1 MPSHTQAVSAHIPS
15 VTMSSLEIAELTG
28 KRHNNVLRDIRDM
41 LDEIYGDGGV
51 LKTEQTPDGGVLKNE
66 ETPNPD
72 LLSFEDTYTD
82 PQNGQ
87 TYSCYRL
94 DKRHTMLLITGY
106 SAKLRLAVLDR
117 LEELEQIVIR
127 HQTLAS
133 YLPPQL
139 SIREK
144 RQAVK
149 DFYALAKDFRK
160 DGLSQ
165 WDARMAANYSVVTAT
180 GHDELGLTTDMPF
193 SRDVAAGLS
202 GFGDPEHAALNLM
215 SRRTLERALARTVDT
230 TGKMSFEV
238 ENWLCERLDAISYSR
253 IPMGRLTEALTLLKV
268 YREFNAKPA
277 LQSLLAGVAQ

>member
-1 MPSHTQAVSAHIPS
+1 MASSTQSVSANIHR
-15 VTMSSLEIAELTG
+15 VTMSSVEIAALTG
-28 KRHNNVLRDIRDM
+28 KQHKHVLRDIRAM
-41 LDEIYGDGGV
+41 LDEIYGEKDQP
-51 LKTEQTPDGGVLKNE
+51 KTGPISEAKDRLNFESIYQDEYGREQQGYD
-66 ETPNPD
+66 
-72 LLSFEDTYTD
+72 
-82 PQNGQ
+82 
-87 TYSCYRL
+87 L

-117 LEELEQIVIR
+117 LDELERIVIR

-149 DFYALAKDFRK
+149 DFYVLAKDFRK

>member
-1 MPSHTQAVSAHIPS
+1 MSSRTQAVTVNKIPS
-15 VTMSSLEIAELTG
+15 VTMSSVEIATLTG
-28 KRHNNVLRDIRDM
+28 KRHDHVLRDIRSI
-41 LDEIYGDGGV
+41 LDEIYAEGGV
-51 LKTEQTPDGGVLKNE
+51 PKTGETPPPKNE
-66 ETPNPD
+66 EDVP
-72 LLSFEDTYTD
+72 SFEDTYTD
-82 PQNGQ
+82 PQNGE
-87 TYSCYRL
+87 TYPCFRL

-117 LEELEQIVIR
+117 LDELEQVTIR

-149 DFYALAKDFRK
+149 DFYDLAKDFRK

-165 WDARMAANYSVVTAT
+165 WDARLAANYAVVTAT
-180 GHDELGLTTDMPF
+180 GHDELSLTTDMPF

-202 GFGDPEHAALNLM
+202 SFGDPEYAALDLM
-215 SRRTLERALARTVDT
+215 SRRTLERSLARTVDT
-230 TGKMSFEV
+230 TGKMAFEV

-253 IPMGRLTEALTLLKV
+253 IQMGRLTEALTLLKV
-268 YREFNAKPA
+268 YREFNKKPA
-277 LQSLLAGVAQ
+277 GQTLLPGVAQ